1 MIVLSTIEAKYMAS
15 VQAIKEGIWMTKF
28 MKELGYVKKRKVM
41 VIQCDDQGVGII
53 DEEPHPT

>member
-1 MIVLSTIEAKYMAS
+1 MAS

-53 DEEPHPT
+53 DEEPHPTCLNKAH